1 MLEEAC
7 RRQGGEPT
15 SAEIARELKGNR
27 SLSEI
32 NARIA
37 ALSRGLAS
45 SDVQREVRLLEEHA
59 DCIPECMLIASLIR
73 ATSDV
78 QREVRLLE
86 ELAVAGLRLHADCIP
101 ECMLIASLIR

>member
-1 MLEEAC
+1 VLEEAC

-45 SDVQREVRLLEEHA
+45 SDVQREVMLEEHA
-59 DCIPECMLIASLIR
+59 DCIPECMLIASLINER
-73 ATSDV
+73 
-78 QREVRLLE
+78 
-86 ELAVAGLRLHADCIP
+86 
-101 ECMLIASLIR
+101 

>member
-45 SDVQREVRLLEEHA
+45 SDVQREVRLLEE
-59 DCIPECMLIASLIR
+59 
-73 ATSDV
+73 
-78 QREVRLLE
+78 
-86 ELAVAGLRLHADCIP
+86 LAAAGLRLHADCIP

>member
-1 MLEEAC
+1 MLAGAAQAACAAAVLEEAC

-45 SDVQREVRLLEEHA
+45 SDVQREV
-59 DCIPECMLIASLIR
+59 IA
-73 ATSDV
+73 
-78 QREVRLLE
+78 
-86 ELAVAGLRLHADCIP
+86 C
-101 ECMLIASLIR
+101 

>member
-1 MLEEAC
+1 VLEEAC

-59 DCIPECMLIASLIR
+59 
-73 ATSDV
+73 
-78 QREVRLLE
+78 
-86 ELAVAGLRLHADCIP
+86 VAGLRLHADCIP